1 MSLKGREDVQKY
13 VLFAANISAIY
24 VFNLSAQLA
33 RHLKTW
39 PVNTSRIYEVIMKV
53 NFLLNNWD

>member
-1 MSLKGREDVQKY
+1 MCRNMFCLLQ
-13 VLFAANISAIY
+13 NISAIY

-39 PVNTSRIYEVIMKV
+39 PVNTSRIYEVKMKV

>member
-1 MSLKGREDVQKY
+1 MFCLLQ
-13 VLFAANISAIY
+13 NISAIY
-24 VFNLSAQLA
+24 VFNLSTQLA

-39 PVNTSRIYEVIMKV
+39 PVNTSRIYEVKMKV